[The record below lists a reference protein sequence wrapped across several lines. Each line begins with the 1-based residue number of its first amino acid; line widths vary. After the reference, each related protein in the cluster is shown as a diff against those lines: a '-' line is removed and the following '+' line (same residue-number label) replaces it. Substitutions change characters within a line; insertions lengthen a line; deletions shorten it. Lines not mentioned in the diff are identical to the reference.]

1 LSAKTAKFSVME
13 PPIIPTLSTKDAKDK
28 TYATLR
34 LKTKLVYIVLLTP
47 PRICAQKLAHL
58 MKFCVILMKD
68 LLGAKAHTHV
78 KPDPQMTWMNI
89 ALALLIVQSIA
100 KPTNTTVQQ
109 EKMKMDASYLMNV
122 SKKNEDLTESSA
134 HSTAQKNVMK
144 ANFSAP
150 EALMKLDAKLQVNV
164 EIRKNTNGDPVLKLS
179 QKLNALDTVHP
190 NVLPMKSYA
199 HHS

>member
-1 LSAKTAKFSVME
+1 
-13 PPIIPTLSTKDAKDK
+13 
-28 TYATLR
+28 
-34 LKTKLVYIVLLTP
+34 
-47 PRICAQKLAHL
+47 
-58 MKFCVILMKD
+58 
-68 LLGAKAHTHV
+68 
-78 KPDPQMTWMNI
+78 
-89 ALALLIVQSIA
+89 
-100 KPTNTTVQQ
+100 
-109 EKMKMDASYLMNV
+109 MDASYLMNV

>member
-1 LSAKTAKFSVME
+1 MG
-13 PPIIPTLSTKDAKDK
+13 TLSTKDAKDK
-28 TYATLR
+28 TYATSR

-47 PRICAQKLAHL
+47 PLICAQKLAHL

-78 KPDPQMTWMNI
+78 KPDPQMTWMNTV
-89 ALALLIVQSIA
+89 LALLIVQSI
-100 KPTNTTVQQ
+100 
-109 EKMKMDASYLMNV
+109 
-122 SKKNEDLTESSA
+122 
-134 HSTAQKNVMK
+134 AQKNVMK

-150 EALMKLDAKLQVNV
+150 EALTKLDAKLQVNV

-190 NVLPMKSYA
+190 NVLPMKSYV